1 MKAKDNK
8 PSSPE
13 EIASV
18 HVINEPPCGKT
29 NNVVSDQVRHKPTCT
44 VTEKS

>member
-1 MKAKDNK
+1 MFLRKVFATDDNLVNRAFK
-8 PSSPE
+8 F
-13 EIASV
+13 
-18 HVINEPPCGKT
+18 EPPRGKT